1 MEEIKETAY
10 DWTTRD
16 SRGYFS
22 TNQKREIRRMTGFAE
37 TRPDEVTILKE
48 PATNGGYLIA
58 LVPKTWFRMK
68 PPRKLALTE
77 QQRESLS
84 KRMKNI
90 NKESG
95 R

>member
-16 SRGYFS
+16 RRGYFS

-48 PATNGGYLIA
+48 PATNGGYLVA

-68 PPRKLALTE
+68 PPRTRKLTDE
-77 QQRESLS
+77 QRVIIS
-84 KRMKNI
+84 KRMSEMRNRK
-90 NKESG
+90 G
-95 R
+95 